1 MKKQFTI
8 LLIFSL
14 FATVTFAQNSA
25 VSKAAA
31 AEKKGELAKA
41 KEYIDA
47 AIVHEKTSEKGKT
60 WYTKGLIYEAIAFSD
75 NEAYKAL
82 VADPVEQA
90 VAAYAKAKGLEK
102 DGSTYHLFSNQKIN
116 GIWEKYINDGADAY
130 GKKNYK
136 AAILAFD
143 KTILVKPSDT
153 TGYLYAAIAAQIEK
167 QYDKTETYYNKLK
180 TLNYSSPDMYKSLIY
195 IQRAHHKDNDKAL
208 AVIKEAREKY
218 PNDADLMKEEINV
231 LIIAEKT
238 DEAKEKL
245 EAAIKTEPE
254 NSNLQYN
261 LAFLNDQI
269 GDRDK
274 AIEHYKRAIEIKPD
288 YFDALYNVGVMNFNE
303 GAKVLNIANKM
314 DLKEYQ
320 KSGQKYIDEANVLF
334 KEATPYFEKAL
345 EIKPGEMALLQN
357 LETIYRTLKQFDKV
371 EAIQAKIAAIQGN

>member
-14 FATVTFAQNSA
+14 FASVSFAQNSA

-31 AEKKGELAKA
+31 AQKKGELDKA

-47 AIVHEKTSEKGKT
+47 AIVHEKTKEKGKT
-60 WYTKGLIYEAIAFSD
+60 WYTKGQVYEAIAFSD
-75 NEAYKAL
+75 NEAYKTL
-82 VADPVEQA
+82 VADAVEQA
-90 VAAYAKAKGLEK
+90 VAAYGKAKELEK
-102 DGSTYHLFSNQKIN
+102 DGSTYHLFSDQKIN
-116 GIWEKYINDGADAY
+116 GIWEKYINEGADAY
-130 GKKNYK
+130 SKKDYK
-136 AAILAFD
+136 AAIIAFD
-143 KTILVKPSDT
+143 KTIMVKPSDT

-167 QYDKTETYYNKLK
+167 QYDKTEAYYNTLK
-180 TLNYSSPDMYKSLIY
+180 TLNYSSTDMYKSLVY

-208 AVIKEAREKY
+208 IVVREAREKY
-218 PNDADLMKEEINV
+218 PDDADLLKEEINI
-231 LIIAEKT
+231 LILTKKT

-245 EAAIKTEPE
+245 EEAIKLEPK
-254 NSNLQYN
+254 NANLQYN

-269 GDRDK
+269 GNRDK
-274 AIEHYKRAIEIKPD
+274 AIEHYKKAIEIKPD

-303 GAKVLNIANKM
+303 GAKVLNVANKM

-320 KSGQKYIDEANVLF
+320 KNGQKYIDEANVLF

-345 EIKPGEMALLQN
+345 EIKPTEMALLQN

-371 EAIQAKIAAIQGN
+371 EGIQAKIAAIEGN

>member
-1 MKKQFTI
+1 MKKQLTI

-31 AEKKGELAKA
+31 AQKKGELDKA

-47 AIVHEKTSEKGKT
+47 AIVHEKTKEKGKT
-60 WYTKGLIYEAIAFSD
+60 WYTKGIVYEAIAFSD
-75 NEAYKAL
+75 NEAYKTLVGDAL
-82 VADPVEQA
+82 EQS
-90 VAAYAKAKGLEK
+90 VAAFNKAKELEK
-102 DGSTYHLFSNQKIN
+102 EGSTYHLFADQKIN
-116 GIWEKYINDGADAY
+116 AIWEKYINEGADAY
-130 GKKNYK
+130 GKKDYN
-136 AAILAFD
+136 AAIAAFD

-167 QYDKTETYYNKLK
+167 QYDKTEAYYNTLK

-218 PNDADLMKEEINV
+218 PDDPDFMKEEINV
-231 LIIAEKT
+231 LILTEKT

-245 EAAIKTEPE
+245 EIAIKTEPE
-254 NSNLQYN
+254 NANLHYN

-269 GDRDK
+269 GDREK
-274 AIEHYKRAIEIKPD
+274 AIEHYKKAIDIKPD

-320 KSGQKYIDEANVLF
+320 KSGQKYIDQANELF

-345 EIKPGEMALLQN
+345 EIRPDEMALLQN

-371 EAIQAKIAAIQGN
+371 ESIQAKMAALEGK